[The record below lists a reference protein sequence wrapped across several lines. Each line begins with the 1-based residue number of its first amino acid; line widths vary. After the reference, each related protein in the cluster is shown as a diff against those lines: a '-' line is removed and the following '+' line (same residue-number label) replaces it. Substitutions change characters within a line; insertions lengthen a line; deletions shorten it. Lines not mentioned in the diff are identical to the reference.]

1 MKEKNRDFWCG
12 KELGFRTGGD
22 WREILK
28 LIEDSGN
35 GAIFQEAAGE
45 WAREGPLQEA
55 AFGLLELCCH

>member
-22 WREILK
+22 WGEMLK

-55 AFGLLELCCH
+55 A